1 MAAAK
6 KRAPAKAAAAKA
18 AAPKPPSEPTAPPD
32 APEAG
37 EPTTTAATKLSTLV
51 GIIAATVLA
60 VLANVLV
67 ARHYKRW
74 DFTSSGLYTLSPATV
89 QTLHTLEEPVQVHLL
104 LPSSDPLSISL
115 EHLLDAYRA
124 ESSRVEVKA
133 TDPDRHPAEF
143 LAIQQRYGL
152 TAAEAKD
159 GRVVADAAVI
169 VVRGDKPYFVSQ
181 RDLVEVEDGEDTRA
195 RPRLEQALTTA
206 IRSVLVKERPRACF
220 TVGHGEG
227 SLDEG
232 GASLAPLRDVL
243 TKDNYDVAE
252 IPSLRQDS
260 AAAATLAGCRVLVIA
275 GPSERV
281 PPEDA
286 AAIRAYFEGGGSV
299 LVAAG
304 PVPDGDAQR
313 LVRLGLDDVLGAA
326 GLRLRDDFVFET
338 DPAHRA
344 AQGFGETILPI
355 PAPHAIT
362 EGLLHAAERGMPI
375 GLTVAS
381 SLVPTGASVAAPAP
395 LLTTSDKA
403 FGMVDF
409 FAWAKSPTAPTR
421 SEQDHKGPLWVAAA
435 TELPKKAGSDAP
447 HGPRLVAIGSASA
460 LFGPTF
466 RNDELRGTRL
476 FVESAISWLAA
487 RPAIV
492 DIPSKPSVPAG
503 LRLDESS
510 LAAIF
515 RYVVVFIPA
524 AAMLLGVAVHLRRRD
539 TERKSAE
546 RAPRAP

>member
-1 MAAAK
+1 MAARK
-6 KRAPAKAAAAKA
+6 QRAPTPTEDATPPPAQPTS
-18 AAPKPPSEPTAPPD
+18 APDGDPTA
-32 APEAG
+32 
-37 EPTTTAATKLSTLV
+37 PTTTAATKLSTLV
-51 GIIAATVLA
+51 GIVAAVVLA
-60 VLANVLV
+60 VLVNVLV

-74 DFTSSGLYTLSPATV
+74 DFTSSGLYTLSEPTL
-89 QTLHTLEEPVQVHLL
+89 QTLRMLEEPVQVHLL
-104 LPSSDPLSISL
+104 LPSSDPLSVSL
-115 EHLLDAYRA
+115 THLLDAYRA
-124 ESSRVEVKA
+124 ESTRVEVKA

-143 LAIQQRYGL
+143 LAVQQRYGL
-152 TAAEAKD
+152 TAGEAKD
-159 GRVVADAAVI
+159 GRIVADAAVI

-181 RDLVEVEDGEDTRA
+181 RDLVELDDAEDVRA

-206 IRSVLVKERPRACF
+206 IRSVLVKERPKACF
-220 TVGHGEG
+220 TIGHGEG
-227 SLDEG
+227 SLDAG

-243 TKDNYDVAE
+243 AKDNYDVAE
-252 IPSLRQDS
+252 IGPVRQNPGE
-260 AAAATLAGCRVLVIA
+260 AAELAGCRVLVVA

-281 PPEDA
+281 PGDDVA
-286 AAIRAYFEGGGSV
+286 AYKAYFEGGGSV

-313 LVRLGLDDVLGAA
+313 LVKLGLDELFAAA
-326 GLRLRDDFVFET
+326 GLRLEDDFVFES

-344 AQGFGETILPI
+344 TQGFGETLLPL
-355 PAPHAIT
+355 PATHAIT
-362 EGLLHAAERGMPI
+362 EGLLHAAERGTPI

-381 SLVPTGASVAAPAP
+381 SLSRTGAGVAAPAP
-395 LLTTSDKA
+395 LLTTTDKS
-403 FGMVDF
+403 FGMTDF
-409 FAWAKSPTAPTR
+409 FTWARNPTAPAAGEHDR
-421 SEQDHKGPLWVAAA
+421 KGPLWVAAA

-447 HGPRLVAIGSASA
+447 HGPRFVAIGSASA

-492 DIPSKPSVPAG
+492 DIPDKPAVAAG
-503 LRLDESS
+503 LKVNEDS

-515 RYVVVFIPA
+515 RYVVVFIPL

-539 TERKSAE
+539 TEQRSAE